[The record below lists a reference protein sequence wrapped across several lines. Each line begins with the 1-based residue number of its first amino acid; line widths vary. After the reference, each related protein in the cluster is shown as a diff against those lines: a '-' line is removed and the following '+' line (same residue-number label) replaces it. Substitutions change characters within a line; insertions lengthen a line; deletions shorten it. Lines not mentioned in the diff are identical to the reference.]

1 MLVSIR
7 PYPASKIAVSFP
19 KGFTPPVLN
28 AVRAVPDRQW
38 NNEEKI
44 WLIPDTQSSINSLL
58 ANLYQTGLFNIT
70 PLPKNPA
77 EQKNPPEQSVQKK
90 SGLQKELDELKR
102 ILITKH
108 YSQHTIE
115 CYTKWVK
122 SFLSIY
128 MFNSTLLTQ
137 NHINAY
143 LSNLAIKYHVSPS
156 TQNQAMSALLFYFR
170 FVRHEDLENLSEV
183 IHAKHKKRAPVV
195 LSKKEVLA
203 VINHLDGSKQLIAQL
218 LYGTGMRL
226 NEVLSLRIL
235 DLDFDRN
242 EITIRYGKGGKD
254 RRVMLPKILAPK
266 LKAHIKKVKAL
277 HEKDLA
283 DGFGAVLLR
292 DGMDKRSQE
301 TAKEFKWQWL
311 FPQKNR
317 WLNKVTGKQGRHHI
331 DESLMQKA
339 VKTAVREAGIIKSA
353 TCHTFRHSFA
363 THLLENGYDIRTVQE
378 LLGHSDV
385 RTTMIYTHVLNK
397 KEMEV
402 VSPLDEM

>member
-28 AVRAVPDRQW
+28 AVRALSDRQW

-70 PLPKNPA
+70 PLPQNPA
-77 EQKNPPEQSVQKK
+77 EQEKLPEQSVQKK

-115 CYTKWVK
+115 CYTMWVK

-170 FVRHEDLENLSEV
+170 FVRHEDLGNLSEI

-292 DGMDKRSQE
+292 DGMDKRAQE

-317 WLNKVTGKQGRHHI
+317 WLNKATGKQGRHHI

>member
-1 MLVSIR
+1 M
-7 PYPASKIAVSFP
+7 
-19 KGFTPPVLN
+19 
-28 AVRAVPDRQW
+28 
-38 NNEEKI
+38 
-44 WLIPDTQSSINSLL
+44 
-58 ANLYQTGLFNIT
+58 
-70 PLPKNPA
+70 
-77 EQKNPPEQSVQKK
+77 
-90 SGLQKELDELKR
+90 
-102 ILITKH
+102 
-108 YSQHTIE
+108 
-115 CYTKWVK
+115 C
-122 SFLSIY
+122 
-128 MFNSTLLTQ
+128 NSTLLTQ

-183 IHAKHKKRAPVV
+183 IHTKHKKRAPVV

-254 RRVMLPKILAPK
+254 RRVMLPKILVPK

-317 WLNKVTGKQGRHHI
+317 WLNKATGKQGRHHI

-339 VKTAVREAGIIKSA
+339 VKTAVREAGIIKNA

-363 THLLENGYDIRTVQE
+363 THLLEKGYDIRTVQE

-402 VSPLDEM
+402 ISPLDEM